1 MLQNGSEYAEQK
13 EGKGLIRQGNG
24 VRWVLEF
31 VNDIPE
37 GDVIEMNEEGRMC
50 LRLRKN
56 YILRDRYDEL
66 NESGQVIGSG
76 FDNEAIVREV
86 YGMRLVMEK

>member
-37 GDVIEMNEEGRMC
+37 GDVIEMNEEG
-50 LRLRKN
+50 
-56 YILRDRYDEL
+56 
-66 NESGQVIGSG
+66 
-76 FDNEAIVREV
+76 IV
-86 YGMRLVMEK
+86 